1 MQTGYS
7 MTNVR
12 NIIGNNVKFLFI
24 IAPSFENF
32 QYFVKL

>member
-1 MQTGYS
+1 MQAGYS
-7 MTNVR
+7 MTNMR
-12 NIIGNNVKFLFI
+12 NIIDDNVKFLLI